1 MYILFAFIFSISN
14 DPRIK
19 VANTIYVVIDT
30 NIFIA
35 QLRMI
40 DKLLANYYNSFEEH
54 GFAIKL
60 FIPWAVLEELDKL
73 KLAGSRS
80 HNPNMELELNARK
93 AIGFL
98 HEKLMSK
105 NPMVSLLE

>member
-1 MYILFAFIFSISN
+1 M
-14 DPRIK
+14 
-19 VANTIYVVIDT
+19 IDT

-80 HNPNMELELNARK
+80 HSPNMELELNARR

-105 NPMVSLLE
+105 NPMVSQLDLSIFTRFVC